1 MWFAV
6 HKETTKEHDVT
17 LVYGALVLG
26 DAQPCSPATDETS
39 EPPPSP
45 RSSEPEADRPRDLLA
60 LELFANALPNNT
72 SARDAVRAEA
82 STDVGDPSSRSRG
95 GSFSISLSSGAGFLA
110 APSTLRG

>member
-6 HKETTKEHDVT
+6 HNETTKEHDVT

-26 DAQPCSPATDETS
+26 DAQPCSPATDEAS

-45 RSSEPEADRPRDLLA
+45 RSSKPEADRSSDLLA
-60 LELFANALPNNT
+60 FELFANALPNT

-95 GSFSISLSSGAGFLA
+95 GSFSSSLSSGAGFLA
-110 APSTLRG
+110 APSALRG